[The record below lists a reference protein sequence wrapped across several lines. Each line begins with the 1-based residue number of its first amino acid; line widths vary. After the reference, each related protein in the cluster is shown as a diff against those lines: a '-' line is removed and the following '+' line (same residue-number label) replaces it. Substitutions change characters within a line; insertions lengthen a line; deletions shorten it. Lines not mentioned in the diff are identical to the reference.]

1 MMRTAHN
8 EAGRRVGET
17 HPFASIPDAVVRRM
31 RDLREH
37 HGWSLRRIAADCGV
51 SVTHVWRIVG
61 YHARAQIPTEWRTPM
76 PKEPA
81 DAASP
86 SS

>member
-1 MMRTAHN
+1 MRTAHN
-8 EAGRRVGET
+8 EQGRRVGET
-17 HPFASIPDAVVRRM
+17 HPFASVPELVVRRI

-37 HGWSLRRIAADCGV
+37 EGWSLRKIAAECGV
-51 SVTHVWRIVG
+51 SVTHVWRIVH
-61 YHARAQIPTEWRTPM
+61 YQLRAQIPTEWRTPK
-76 PKEPA
+76 PKEQT